1 MSKKSKTFKI
11 GLTAG
16 IVGLGVFGLTVGLS
30 SLAKYRSESPRKI
43 ANDFAAKVST
53 LAFSPY
59 AFETDSD
66 YKIIKRHLVDSN
78 NNIRNKERVIDSFSF
93 FTKNGDQLEKIN
105 FQDPEYTKA
114 KITFEILEIIP
125 DDVNQ
130 NFKVKFQALQKLHN
144 GDIAKSDI
152 YEQTVAFAKQSNLLV
167 AEFNFSLKKITE
179 KLNQQIE
186 NLSTKITNFADEKTS
201 SQKDPSTLRA
211 IDFQYDLNTA
221 RNPEDLDIKL
231 ASYFPVLKNLINR
244 LNNAP
249 ENKLPN
255 NLGNIFEFSFAK
267 DSSTNQY
274 VSIQN
279 QIPSLFLKADL
290 SQSAREILASPDE
303 VQPVINILRLMKKDN
318 SSYFLNFEDFVNNL
332 TLKNMQ
338 KEDLNAKGQ
347 NLSAYEF
354 LADIKSGFFPG
365 DKRSSH
371 TKAEISNLLNK
382 KENIYDFGKYNGK
395 FNDRLNSPNLEYS
408 LDAASASLD
417 KKDKSIVLIP
427 YRLEIKDKFF
437 ADDLYPDTIDNI
449 LVKEGILKL
458 TGFKKGPKIDLPN
471 INQQIFKTEYLP
483 FFEKGKEEQAKLD
496 YGNIL
501 NPYNTQLAKVEVEAL
516 FKGNK
521 NQEIYQ
527 ALDGNYAYE
536 FGAFKSVLNSW
547 TGKIQ
552 HPEKADIQRFTRHLE
567 QVKIGS
573 NSVLNQPQTA
583 KEQVISSLK
592 SNNFFKNGHQVA
604 SYFQDLLTKDKLT
617 VLETLYDLAK
627 KWGLETNQAQFPKR
641 DFQYTKDI
649 FAEAD
654 KLKFLES
661 KKKDPY
667 NENNQIKEIHQLS
680 FNILARND
688 VIKSDG
694 FYGVL
699 LLPQSVKTELEGK
712 NEAQIFEALKKY
724 SLIENSAFKTT
735 ILDKNLLEGTD
746 FKTFGDFLKAFFLKA
761 AQFNNFAPWAKLD
774 DNLQYSF
781 EAIKKGETTKEGKRE
796 EVDKKVKELDNK
808 IKGILPQPP
817 AAKPEAAKPVA
828 AKPEAAKPVA
838 AKPEAAKPEA
848 AKPVAAKPEA
858 AKPVAAKP
866 EAAKPVAAK
875 PEAAKPVAAKPEA
888 AKPVATNT
896 NTNTN
901 TGFSLTNKPK
911 EDYFPMAFSYKLEYT
926 DENKLSIKT
935 PEINVFLELVHQSE
949 YEEQKIIKELDKTV
963 LNLQY
968 QFQEVKVAS
977 DQYQKLSHPMMTEE
991 SSNQGK
997 KAEGAPNQGKKA
1009 EGAPNQGKKAEGTS
1023 NQQSTTTELTNYLP
1037 ELGKKID
1044 EIIKKQGKNWKT
1056 EVELIEDNIAG
1067 DAKLLYFVLKDDSKS
1082 GDPKKSS
1089 LKVKITVKQS
1099 NNNQEPESK

>member
-66 YKIIKRHLVDSN
+66 YKIVKRWLVDSN
-78 NNIRNKERVIDSFSF
+78 NNIRNKEKVIDSFSF

-221 RNPEDLDIKL
+221 RNAEDLDIKL
-231 ASYFPVLKNLINR
+231 ANYFPVLKNLINR

-417 KKDKSIVLIP
+417 KKDKSIILIP

-437 ADDLYPDTIDNI
+437 ADDLYPDTKDNI

-567 QVKIGS
+567 QVKLGS
-573 NSVLNQPQTA
+573 NSVLNQPQTT

-627 KWGLETNQAQFPKR
+627 KWGLETNRAQFPKEV
-641 DFQYTKDI
+641 FQYTKDI

-654 KLKFLES
+654 KLKFLEG

-667 NENNQIKEIHQLS
+667 NQIKEIHQLS

-828 AKPEAAKPVA
+828 AKPEAAKP
-838 AKPEAAKPEA
+838 ETT
-848 AKPVAAKPEA
+848 KPVAAKPEA

-866 EAAKPVAAK
+866 VAAKPVA
-875 PEAAKPVAAKPEA
+875 
-888 AKPVATNT
+888 T

-926 DENKLSIKT
+926 DENKLSLKT

-968 QFQEVKVAS
+968 QFQEVKVTS
-977 DQYQKLSHPMMTEE
+977 EQYQKLSHPMMTEG
-991 SSNQGK
+991 SPNQGK

-1009 EGAPNQGKKAEGTS
+1009 EGAPSQGKKAEGAPNQGKKAEGEPSQGKKAEGAS

-1067 DAKLLYFVLKDDSKS
+1067 DAKLLYFVLRDDSKS

-1089 LKVKITVKQS
+1089 VKVKITVKQS
-1099 NNNQEPESK
+1099 NNNQELKSK

>member
-66 YKIIKRHLVDSN
+66 YKIVKRWLVDSN
-78 NNIRNKERVIDSFSF
+78 NNIRNKEKVIDSFSF

-231 ASYFPVLKNLINR
+231 ANYFPVLKNLINR

-290 SQSAREILASPDE
+290 SQSAREILSSPDE

-417 KKDKSIVLIP
+417 KKDKSIILIP

-437 ADDLYPDTIDNI
+437 ADDLYPDTKDNI

-817 AAKPEAAKPVA
+817 AAKPEAAKP
-828 AKPEAAKPVA
+828 EAAKPVA
-838 AKPEAAKPEA
+838 AKPEAAKPVATKPEA

-866 EAAKPVAAK
+866 VAAK
-875 PEAAKPVAAKPEA
+875 PEAAKPVA
-888 AKPVATNT
+888 T

-926 DENKLSIKT
+926 DENKLSLKT

-968 QFQEVKVAS
+968 QFQEVKVTS
-977 DQYQKLSHPMMTEE
+977 EQYQKLSHPMMTEG
-991 SSNQGK
+991 SPNQGK
-997 KAEGAPNQGKKA
+997 KAEGTPNQGKKA
-1009 EGAPNQGKKAEGTS
+1009 EGAPSQGKKAEGAS
-1023 NQQSTTTELTNYLP
+1023 NQQNTTTELTNYLP

-1067 DAKLLYFVLKDDSKS
+1067 DAKLLYFVLRDDSKS

-1099 NNNQEPESK
+1099 NNNQEPKSK

>member
-66 YKIIKRHLVDSN
+66 YKIVKRWLVDSN
-78 NNIRNKERVIDSFSF
+78 NNIRNKEKVIDSFSF

-231 ASYFPVLKNLINR
+231 ANYFPVLKNLINR

-417 KKDKSIVLIP
+417 KKDKSIILIP

-437 ADDLYPDTIDNI
+437 ADDLYPDTKDNI

-828 AKPEAAKPVA
+828 TKPEAAKPVAVKPEAVKPVATKPEAAKPVA
-838 AKPEAAKPEA
+838 AKPVA

-858 AKPVAAKP
+858 AKPVA
-866 EAAKPVAAK
+866 
-875 PEAAKPVAAKPEA
+875 
-888 AKPVATNT
+888 T

-926 DENKLSIKT
+926 DENKLSLKT

-968 QFQEVKVAS
+968 QFQEVKVTS
-977 DQYQKLSHPMMTEE
+977 EQYQKLSHPMMTEG
-991 SSNQGK
+991 SPNQGK
-997 KAEGAPNQGKKA
+997 KAEGTPNQGKKA
-1009 EGAPNQGKKAEGTS
+1009 EGAPSQGKKAEGTS
-1023 NQQSTTTELTNYLP
+1023 NQQNTTTELTNYLP

-1044 EIIKKQGKNWKT
+1044 EIIKRQGKNWKT

-1067 DAKLLYFVLKDDSKS
+1067 DAKLLYFVLRDDSKS

-1099 NNNQEPESK
+1099 NNNQEQKSK

>member
-66 YKIIKRHLVDSN
+66 YKIVKRWLVDSN
-78 NNIRNKERVIDSFSF
+78 NNIRNKEKVIDSFSF

-231 ASYFPVLKNLINR
+231 ANYFPVLKNLINR

-417 KKDKSIVLIP
+417 KKDKSIILIP

-437 ADDLYPDTIDNI
+437 ADDLYPDTKDNI

-661 KKKDPY
+661 EKKDPY

-817 AAKPEAAKPVA
+817 AAKPEAVKPVA

-838 AKPEAAKPEA
+838 TKPEAAKPVA

-858 AKPVAAKP
+858 AKPVA
-866 EAAKPVAAK
+866 
-875 PEAAKPVAAKPEA
+875 
-888 AKPVATNT
+888 
-896 NTNTN
+896 TNTN

-926 DENKLSIKT
+926 DENKLSLKT

-968 QFQEVKVAS
+968 QFQEVKVTS
-977 DQYQKLSHPMMTEE
+977 EQYQKLSHPMMTEG
-991 SSNQGK
+991 SPNQGK
-997 KAEGAPNQGKKA
+997 KAEGTPNQGKKAEGTPNQGKKA
-1009 EGAPNQGKKAEGTS
+1009 EGAPSQGKKAEGTS
-1023 NQQSTTTELTNYLP
+1023 NQQNTTTELTNYLP

-1044 EIIKKQGKNWKT
+1044 EIIKRQGKNWKT

-1067 DAKLLYFVLKDDSKS
+1067 DAKLLYFVLRDDSKS

-1099 NNNQEPESK
+1099 NNNQEQKSK

>member
-66 YKIIKRHLVDSN
+66 YKIVKRWLVDSN
-78 NNIRNKERVIDSFSF
+78 NNIRNKEKVIDSFSF

-231 ASYFPVLKNLINR
+231 ANYFPVLKNLINR

-417 KKDKSIVLIP
+417 KKDKSIILIP

-437 ADDLYPDTIDNI
+437 ADDLYPDTKDNI

-828 AKPEAAKPVA
+828 AKPETT
-838 AKPEAAKPEA
+838 
-848 AKPVAAKPEA
+848 
-858 AKPVAAKP
+858 KPVAAKP

-896 NTNTN
+896 NTNT
-901 TGFSLTNKPK
+901 GFSLTNKPK

-926 DENKLSIKT
+926 DENKLSLKT

-968 QFQEVKVAS
+968 QFQEVKVTS
-977 DQYQKLSHPMMTEE
+977 EQYQKLSHPMKPEA
-991 SSNQGK
+991 SSNQGKKSEGTPNQGK

-1009 EGAPNQGKKAEGTS
+1009 EGAPSQGKKAEGAPSQGKKAEGTS
-1023 NQQSTTTELTNYLP
+1023 NQQNTTTELTNYLP

-1099 NNNQEPESK
+1099 NNNQELKSK

>member
-11 GLTAG
+11 GLVG
-16 IVGLGVFGLTVGLS
+16 SIIGLGVFGLTVGLS
-30 SLAKYRSESPRKI
+30 SLAKYRSEHPRKVV
-43 ANDFAAKVST
+43 NDFATKVST

-66 YKIIKRHLVDSN
+66 YKIVKRWLVDSN
-78 NNIRNKERVIDSFSF
+78 NNIRNKEKVIDSFSF

-231 ASYFPVLKNLINR
+231 ANYFPVLKNLINR

-279 QIPSLFLKADL
+279 QIPSLVLKADL

-395 FNDRLNSPNLEYS
+395 FNDCLNSPNLEYS

-437 ADDLYPDTIDNI
+437 ADDLYPDTKDNI

-567 QVKIGS
+567 QVKLGS

-627 KWGLETNQAQFPKR
+627 KWGLETNMAQFPKGV
-641 DFQYTKDI
+641 FQYTKDI

-654 KLKFLES
+654 KLKFEW
-661 KKKDPY
+661 KKKDPF
-667 NENNQIKEIHQLS
+667 NQIKEIHQLS

-817 AAKPEAAKPVA
+817 AAKPEAV
-828 AKPEAAKPVA
+828 KPVA

-875 PEAAKPVAAKPEA
+875 PEAAKPVAAKP
-888 AKPVATNT
+888 VA
-896 NTNTN
+896 TNTN

-926 DENKLSIKT
+926 DENKLSLKT

-968 QFQEVKVAS
+968 QFQEIKVTS
-977 DQYQKLSHPMMTEE
+977 EQYQKLSHPMMTEG
-991 SSNQGK
+991 SSNQGKKGEGTPNQGK

-1009 EGAPNQGKKAEGTS
+1009 EGAPNQGKKAEGAPS
-1023 NQQSTTTELTNYLP
+1023 QQNTTTELTNYLP

-1067 DAKLLYFVLKDDSKS
+1067 DAKLLYFVLRDDSKS

>member
-66 YKIIKRHLVDSN
+66 YKIVKRWLVDSN
-78 NNIRNKERVIDSFSF
+78 NNIRNKEKVIDSFSF

-231 ASYFPVLKNLINR
+231 ANYFPVLKNLINR

-437 ADDLYPDTIDNI
+437 ADDLYPDTKDNI

-573 NSVLNQPQTA
+573 NSVLNQPQTT

-627 KWGLETNQAQFPKR
+627 KWGLETNHAQFPKEV
-641 DFQYTKDI
+641 FQYTKDI

-667 NENNQIKEIHQLS
+667 NEIKEIHQLS
-680 FNILARND
+680 FNILVRND

-712 NEAQIFEALKKY
+712 NEVQIFEALKKY

-838 AKPEAAKPEA
+838 AKPEAAKP
-848 AKPVAAKPEA
+848 VAAKPEA
-858 AKPVAAKP
+858 AKPVATN
-866 EAAKPVAAK
+866 
-875 PEAAKPVAAKPEA
+875 
-888 AKPVATNT
+888 TNT

-926 DENKLSIKT
+926 DENKLSLKT

-977 DQYQKLSHPMMTEE
+977 DQYQKLSHPMMTEG
-991 SSNQGK
+991 SSNQGKKGEGTPNQGK

-1009 EGAPNQGKKAEGTS
+1009 EGAS

-1067 DAKLLYFVLKDDSKS
+1067 DAKLLYFVLRDDSKS

-1099 NNNQEPESK
+1099 NNNQELKSK

>member
-66 YKIIKRHLVDSN
+66 YKIVKRWLVDSN
-78 NNIRNKERVIDSFSF
+78 NNIRNKEKVIDSFSF

-231 ASYFPVLKNLINR
+231 ANYFPVLKNLINR

-437 ADDLYPDTIDNI
+437 ADDLYPDTKDNI

-458 TGFKKGPKIDLPN
+458 TGFKKGSKIDLPN

-573 NSVLNQPQTA
+573 NSVLNQPQTT

-617 VLETLYDLAK
+617 ILETLYDLAK
-627 KWGLETNQAQFPKR
+627 KWGLETNRAQFPKGV
-641 DFQYTKDI
+641 FQYTKDI

-654 KLKFLES
+654 KLKFLEL

-667 NENNQIKEIHQLS
+667 NQIKEIHQLS

-838 AKPEAAKPEA
+838 
-848 AKPVAAKPEA
+848 
-858 AKPVAAKP
+858 
-866 EAAKPVAAK
+866 
-875 PEAAKPVAAKPEA
+875 
-888 AKPVATNT
+888 
-896 NTNTN
+896 TN

-926 DENKLSIKT
+926 DENKLSLKT

-949 YEEQKIIKELDKTV
+949 YEEQEIIKELDKTV

-968 QFQEVKVAS
+968 QFQEVKVTS
-977 DQYQKLSHPMMTEE
+977 DQYQKLSHPMMTEG

-997 KAEGAPNQGKKA
+997 KSEGTPNQGKKA
-1009 EGAPNQGKKAEGTS
+1009 EGAPNQGKKAEGTPNQGKKAEGAPS
-1023 NQQSTTTELTNYLP
+1023 QQSPTTELTNYLP
-1037 ELGKKID
+1037 DLGKKID

-1067 DAKLLYFVLKDDSKS
+1067 DAKLLYFILRDDSKS

>member
-66 YKIIKRHLVDSN
+66 YKIVKRWLVDSN
-78 NNIRNKERVIDSFSF
+78 NNIRNKEKVIDSFSF

-231 ASYFPVLKNLINR
+231 ANYFPVLKNLINR

-255 NLGNIFEFSFAK
+255 NLGNIFKFSFAK

-437 ADDLYPDTIDNI
+437 ADDLYPDKKDNI

-501 NPYNTQLAKVEVEAL
+501 NPNNTQLAKVEVEAL

-573 NSVLNQPQTA
+573 NSVLNQPQTT

-627 KWGLETNQAQFPKR
+627 KWGLETNWAQFPKGA
-641 DFQYTKDI
+641 FQYTKDI

-661 KKKDPY
+661 KKKDPF
-667 NENNQIKEIHQLS
+667 NQIKEIHQLS

-838 AKPEAAKPEA
+838 AKPEAAKP
-848 AKPVAAKPEA
+848 VAAKPETT
-858 AKPVAAKP
+858 KPVA
-866 EAAKPVAAK
+866 
-875 PEAAKPVAAKPEA
+875 
-888 AKPVATNT
+888 T

-926 DENKLSIKT
+926 DENKLSLKT

-977 DQYQKLSHPMMTEE
+977 DQYQKLSHPMMTEG

-1009 EGAPNQGKKAEGTS
+1009 EGAPSQGKKAEGAPSQGKKAEGTS
-1023 NQQSTTTELTNYLP
+1023 NQQNTTTELTNYLP
-1037 ELGKKID
+1037 DLGKKID

-1067 DAKLLYFVLKDDSKS
+1067 DAKLLYFILRDDSKS

-1099 NNNQEPESK
+1099 NNNQELKSK

>member
-66 YKIIKRHLVDSN
+66 YKIVKRWLVDSN
-78 NNIRNKERVIDSFSF
+78 NNIRNKEKVIDSFSF

-231 ASYFPVLKNLINR
+231 ANYFPVLKNLINR

-417 KKDKSIVLIP
+417 KKDKSIILIP

-437 ADDLYPDTIDNI
+437 ADDLYPDTKDNI

-828 AKPEAAKPVA
+828 TKPEAAKPVA
-838 AKPEAAKPEA
+838 AKPEAVKPVATKPEAAKPVAAKPVA

-858 AKPVAAKP
+858 AKPVA
-866 EAAKPVAAK
+866 
-875 PEAAKPVAAKPEA
+875 
-888 AKPVATNT
+888 T

-926 DENKLSIKT
+926 DENKLSLKT

-968 QFQEVKVAS
+968 QFQEVKVTS
-977 DQYQKLSHPMMTEE
+977 EQYQKLSHPMMTEG
-991 SSNQGK
+991 SPNQGK
-997 KAEGAPNQGKKA
+997 KAEGTPNQGKKA
-1009 EGAPNQGKKAEGTS
+1009 EGAPSQGKKAEGTS
-1023 NQQSTTTELTNYLP
+1023 NQQNTTTELTNYLP

-1044 EIIKKQGKNWKT
+1044 EIIKRQGKNWKT

-1067 DAKLLYFVLKDDSKS
+1067 DAKLLYFVLRDDSKS

-1099 NNNQEPESK
+1099 NNNQEQKSK

>member
-66 YKIIKRHLVDSN
+66 YKIVKRWLVDSN
-78 NNIRNKERVIDSFSF
+78 NNIRNKEKVIDSFSF

-231 ASYFPVLKNLINR
+231 ANYFPVLKNLINR

-417 KKDKSIVLIP
+417 KKDKSIILIP

-437 ADDLYPDTIDNI
+437 ADDLYPDTKDNI

-838 AKPEAAKPEA
+838 AKPEAAKPVTAKPEA
-848 AKPVAAKPEA
+848 AKPVTAKPEA

-866 EAAKPVAAK
+866 ETAKPVATN
-875 PEAAKPVAAKPEA
+875 
-888 AKPVATNT
+888 TNT

-926 DENKLSIKT
+926 DENKLSLKT

-968 QFQEVKVAS
+968 QFQEVKVTS
-977 DQYQKLSHPMMTEE
+977 EQYQKLSHPMMTEGSPNQGKKGE
-991 SSNQGK
+991 GTPNQGKKAEGAPSQGK
-997 KAEGAPNQGKKA
+997 KAEGAPNQQ
-1009 EGAPNQGKKAEGTS
+1009 N
-1023 NQQSTTTELTNYLP
+1023 TTTELTNYLP

-1067 DAKLLYFVLKDDSKS
+1067 DAKLLYFVLRDDSKS
-1082 GDPKKSS
+1082 GDSKKSS

-1099 NNNQEPESK
+1099 NNNQEPKSK

>member
-66 YKIIKRHLVDSN
+66 YKIVKRWLVDSN
-78 NNIRNKERVIDSFSF
+78 NNIRNKEKVIDSFSF
-93 FTKNGDQLEKIN
+93 FTKNGNQLEKIN

-231 ASYFPVLKNLINR
+231 ANYFPVLKNLINR

-255 NLGNIFEFSFAK
+255 NLGNIFKFSFAK

-371 TKAEISNLLNK
+371 TKSEISNLLNK

-437 ADDLYPDTIDNI
+437 ADDLYPDKKDNI

-501 NPYNTQLAKVEVEAL
+501 NPSYNTQLAKVEVEAL

-567 QVKIGS
+567 QVKLGS
-573 NSVLNQPQTA
+573 NSVLNQPQTT

-627 KWGLETNQAQFPKR
+627 KWGLETNRAQFPKEV
-641 DFQYTKDI
+641 FQDTKDI

-654 KLKFLES
+654 KLKFLEW
-661 KKKDPY
+661 KEKDPY
-667 NENNQIKEIHQLS
+667 NQIKEIHQLS

-838 AKPEAAKPEA
+838 AKPEAAKP
-848 AKPVAAKPEA
+848 VAAKPETT
-858 AKPVAAKP
+858 KPVA
-866 EAAKPVAAK
+866 
-875 PEAAKPVAAKPEA
+875 
-888 AKPVATNT
+888 T

-926 DENKLSIKT
+926 DENKLSLKT

-977 DQYQKLSHPMMTEE
+977 DQYQKLSHPMMTEG

-1009 EGAPNQGKKAEGTS
+1009 EGAPSQGKKAEGAPSQGKKAEGTS
-1023 NQQSTTTELTNYLP
+1023 NQQNTTTELTNYLP
-1037 ELGKKID
+1037 DLGKKID

-1067 DAKLLYFVLKDDSKS
+1067 DAKLLYFILRDDSKS

-1099 NNNQEPESK
+1099 NNNQELKSK

>member
-66 YKIIKRHLVDSN
+66 YKIVKRWLVDSN
-78 NNIRNKERVIDSFSF
+78 NNIRNKEKVIDSFSF

-221 RNPEDLDIKL
+221 RNAEDLDIKL
-231 ASYFPVLKNLINR
+231 ANYFPVLKNLINR

-437 ADDLYPDTIDNI
+437 ADDLYPDTKDNI

-627 KWGLETNQAQFPKR
+627 KWGLETNQAQFPKEA
-641 DFQYTKDI
+641 FQYTKDI

-654 KLKFLES
+654 KLKFLEW

-667 NENNQIKEIHQLS
+667 NQIKEIHQLS

-838 AKPEAAKPEA
+838 AKPEAAKP
-848 AKPVAAKPEA
+848 VAAKPEA

-888 AKPVATNT
+888 AKPVAAKPVAAKPEAAKPVA
-896 NTNTN
+896 TN

-926 DENKLSIKT
+926 DENKLSLKT

-977 DQYQKLSHPMMTEE
+977 DQYQKLSHPMMTEG
-991 SSNQGK
+991 SS
-997 KAEGAPNQGKKA
+997 NQGKKA

-1023 NQQSTTTELTNYLP
+1023 NQQSPTSELTNYLP
-1037 ELGKKID
+1037 DLGKKID

-1067 DAKLLYFVLKDDSKS
+1067 DAKLLYFILRDDSKS

-1099 NNNQEPESK
+1099 NNNQELKSK